1 MSKVTFAFP
10 GQGAQKRGMLTEEM
24 AKAFPDLIRAADD
37 ILGYSLLTLCGPD
50 GGRNLD
56 RTEFTQPA
64 LFVVNALSYLQR
76 LRQTGREPDFAIGHS
91 LGEYNALFAAGAF
104 DFETGLRL
112 VQRRG
117 QTMSRVTGGAM
128 AVVIGLPVETI
139 SRLIDENGLAIDLAN
154 LNAPLQTTLAGL
166 RAEIERARPI
176 FDGAGGRWIMLNVS
190 GPFHSRHMTAAAEEY
205 RAFLSGFPL
214 CEPRF
219 PVISNVT
226 AAPHAQA
233 RMADDLA
240 RHLTEPVRWCDGI
253 RHLLQAGCGVFE
265 EIGPAK
271 ILSPLI
277 RDIRQDT
284 PPPDIGAE
292 RPAITAESLGCPE
305 FRRDYGVKYAYLAGS
320 MYKGIS
326 SEDLVVRMGKAGL
339 LAFFGTGGLDLG
351 RIEDAILAIRRRLGK
366 GRTFGMNLLSNP
378 AQPLH
383 ELAMVDLF
391 LRHGV
396 DTVEASGSM
405 QITPA
410 VVKYRLAGLR
420 RGPEGSAV
428 AGNRII
434 AKVSRP
440 EIGRLFLSPAPEAIV
455 AALLEQRQVTADQA
469 RLSRLVALADDLC
482 VEADSAGHTDR
493 GSAVTLLPAFLR
505 LRDDSMR
512 IHSYRKRIRVGL
524 AGGIGTPEAAAA
536 AFVMG
541 ADFILTGSINQ
552 CTVDAGL
559 SDAAKD
565 LLEQMDVQDT
575 DYAPA
580 GDMFEIG
587 SQVQVLKK
595 GVFFPARANKLYELY
610 RNHDS
615 VNDIDSRT
623 IRHIEEKYF
632 RRSLDEV
639 YAETKEYWSRVRPA
653 EIERAERDPKHKMV
667 LLFKWYFVHSM
678 RLALQGCTEQP
689 LDYQIHCSPALG
701 AFNKWVKDTPLQP
714 WKARH
719 ADIIAETLM
728 TETAA
733 VLNASYARLA
743 RRHEASIPGRPI
755 MGFGVMARS

>member
-24 AKAFPDLIRAADD
+24 AKAFPDLIRAAND
-37 ILGYSLLTLCGPD
+37 ILGYSLLKLCGPD
-50 GGRNLD
+50 GGRSLD

-64 LFVVNALSYLQR
+64 LFVVNALSHLQR
-76 LRQTGREPDFAIGHS
+76 IRQTGREPDFAIGHS

-104 DFETGLRL
+104 DFETGLKL
-112 VQRRG
+112 VQGRG
-117 QTMSRVTGGAM
+117 QAMSRVTGGAM
-128 AVVIGLPVETI
+128 AVVIGLPAERI

-166 RAEIERARPI
+166 SAEIERARPI
-176 FDGAGGRWIMLNVS
+176 FDEAGAQWMMLNVS
-190 GPFHSRHMTAAAEEY
+190 GPFHSRHMKAAAEEY
-205 RAFLSGFPL
+205 RAFLSRFSL
-214 CEPRF
+214 REPRF

-226 AAPHAQA
+226 AAPHTQA

-253 RHLLQAGCGVFE
+253 RHLLRVGCEVFE
-265 EIGPAK
+265 EIGPAR

-277 RDIRQDT
+277 RDIRQDARPT
-284 PPPDIGAE
+284 DTHADRPAAAAE
-292 RPAITAESLGCPE
+292 VPAITAQSLGCPE

-326 SEDLVVRMGKAGL
+326 SEDLVVRMGQAGL

-351 RIEDAILAIRRRLGK
+351 RVENAILSIRRRLGE
-366 GRTFGMNLLSNP
+366 GRTFGMNLLCNL
-378 AQPLH
+378 AQPMH
-383 ELAMVDLF
+383 ELAMIDLF

-396 DTVEASGSM
+396 DTVEASGYM

-420 RGPEGSAV
+420 RGPDASAV

-455 AALLEQRQVTADQA
+455 ASLLEQRQITAEQA
-469 RLSRLVALADDLC
+469 RLSGLVALADDLC

-493 GSAVTLLPAFLR
+493 GSAVTLFPAFLR
-505 LRDDSMR
+505 LRDESMR
-512 IHSYRKRIRVGL
+512 IHSYRKRVRVGL

-610 RNHDS
+610 RNHDA
-615 VNDIDSRT
+615 IDEIDRKT
-623 IRHIEEKYF
+623 IKGIEEKYF
-632 RRSLDEV
+632 RRSLDKV
-639 YAETKEYWSRVRPA
+639 YAETKEYWRQVRPA
-653 EIERAERDPKHKMV
+653 EIERGERDPKHKMA
-667 LLFKWYFVHSM
+667 LIFKWYFVHSM
-678 RLALQGCTEQP
+678 RLALQGCKEQP

-701 AFNKWVKDTPLQP
+701 AFNKWIKDTPLKH

-719 ADIIAETLM
+719 ADTIAEKLM
-728 TETAA
+728 NETAA
-733 VLNASYARLA
+733 VLNASYARL
-743 RRHEASIPGRPI
+743 SGMRPLL
-755 MGFGVMARS
+755 

>member
-10 GQGAQKRGMLTEEM
+10 GQGAQKRGMLTEEL
-24 AKAFPDLIRAADD
+24 AKAFPELIRVADD

-50 GGRNLD
+50 GGRSLD

-76 LRQTGREPDFAIGHS
+76 LRQGGREPDFAIGHS
-91 LGEYNALFAAGAF
+91 LGEYNALLAAGAF

-117 QTMSRVTGGAM
+117 QAMSRVAGGAM
-128 AVVIGLPVETI
+128 AVVIGLPAERI
-139 SRLIDENGLAIDLAN
+139 SRLIDEHDLEIDLAN
-154 LNAPLQTTLAGL
+154 LNAPLQTTLAG
-166 RAEIERARPI
+166 RSADIDRARPV
-176 FDGAGGRWIMLNVS
+176 FEAAGGRWLMLKVS

-205 RAFLSGFPL
+205 RAFLGGFSFR
-214 CEPRF
+214 EPRF

-226 AAPHAQA
+226 ATPHVLA

-240 RHLTEPVRWCDGI
+240 RHLTEPVRWADGI
-253 RHLLQAGCGVFE
+253 RHLLQAGCEVFE
-265 EIGPAK
+265 EIGPAR

-277 RDIRQDT
+277 RDIHQDVQRQDAQRQDIRAAAT
-284 PPPDIGAE
+284 PAGL
-292 RPAITAESLGCPE
+292 PAITAQSLGCPE

-326 SEDLVVRMGKAGL
+326 SEELVIRMGQAGL

-351 RIEDAILAIRRRLGK
+351 RVENAIQAIRRRLGE
-366 GRTFGMNLLSNP
+366 GQTFGMNLLHHA
-378 AQPLH
+378 AQPQH

-396 DTVEASGSM
+396 DTVEASGYM
-405 QITPA
+405 QVTPA
-410 VVKYRLAGLR
+410 VVKYRLSGLR
-420 RGPEGSAV
+420 STPDGNTI

-434 AKVSRP
+434 AKMSRP
-440 EIGRLFLSPAPEAIV
+440 EIGRLFLAPAPEAIV
-455 AALLEQRQVTADQA
+455 ASLLEQRQITEDQA
-469 RLSRLVALADDLC
+469 RLSRVVALADDLC

-505 LRDDSMR
+505 LRDDAMR
-512 IHSYRKRIRVGL
+512 LHSYRKRIRVGL

-536 AFVMG
+536 AFIMG

-610 RNHDS
+610 RTHDS
-615 VNDIDSRT
+615 LNDIDRKT
-623 IRHIEEKYF
+623 IKNIEEKYF

-639 YAETKEYWSRVRPA
+639 YAETMEYWKRVRPA
-653 EIERAERDPKHKMV
+653 EIERAERDPKHKMA

-678 RLALQGCTEQP
+678 RLALQGSKEQP

-701 AFNKWVKDTPLQP
+701 AFNRWIKDTPLKH

-719 ADIIAETLM
+719 ADVIADMLM

-733 VLNASYARLA
+733 VLNAGYARLTRA
-743 RRHEASIPGRPI
+743 
-755 MGFGVMARS
+755 